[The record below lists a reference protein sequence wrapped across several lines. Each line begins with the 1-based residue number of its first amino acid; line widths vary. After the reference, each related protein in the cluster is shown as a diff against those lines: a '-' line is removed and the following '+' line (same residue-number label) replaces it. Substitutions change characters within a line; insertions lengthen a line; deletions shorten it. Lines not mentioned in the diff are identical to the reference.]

1 MVLPRGLVLTGSEFA
16 AAVSLNV
23 FNILITTFVLML
35 QNFFRRNLD
44 LTKIQILI
52 NRLVDSKTVY
62 CFLVVSA

>member
-23 FNILITTFVLML
+23 FNILIISVLML

-52 NRLVDSKTVY
+52 NRLVDSKTALY
-62 CFLVVSA
+62 I

>member
-23 FNILITTFVLML
+23 FNILIISVLML

>member
-23 FNILITTFVLML
+23 FNILIISVLML
-35 QNFFRRNLD
+35 QNFFRRNMD